1 MNAPKK
7 QRPKTEEQAA
17 QLPAGTT
24 AAVAPVNSAPQALAG
39 EPGVTVPGTVESRPD
54 DAPPGEAIVVP
65 STAQF
70 EAVELAQA
78 TEAPAATAGLAFIA
92 PGGTP
97 AAGVLDLDEPADA
110 TLAAIAPTPNARAL
124 RRVEHDGKAYGP
136 DEEAGDMLALSGSE
150 LLALQAISAVEAL
163 H

>member
-17 QLPAGTT
+17 QLPSGTT

-78 TEAPAATAGLAFIA
+78 AEAPEATAGPAPEAPAALQG
-92 PGGTP
+92 
-97 AAGVLDLDEPADA
+97 
-110 TLAAIAPTPNARAL
+110 NARAL
-124 RRVEHDGKAYGP
+124 RRVEHDGKVYGP
-136 DEEAGDMLALSGSE
+136 GEPAGDVLKLSAAQLASLEPTG
-150 LLALQAISAVEAL
+150 AIETL
-163 H
+163 

>member
-7 QRPKTEEQAA
+7 RPSSDKKAA
-17 QLPAGTT
+17 PGTAEVT
-24 AAVAPVNSAPQALAG
+24 DAAATVNSATQTDAPA
-39 EPGVTVPGTVESRPD
+39 PGVTVAGTVETRPD
-54 DAPPGEAIVVP
+54 DAHPGEVILAPVD
-65 STAQF
+65 AQL
-70 EAVELAQA
+70 EAAALALA

-136 DEEAGDMLALSGSE
+136 GEEAGDVLALSGSE
-150 LLALQAISAVEAL
+150 LLALQAIGAVEGV

>member
-7 QRPKTEEQAA
+7 RPSAEKKAA
-17 QLPAGTT
+17 PGPAEVT
-24 AAVAPVNSAPQALAG
+24 AAAETVNSAPQTAAPA
-39 EPGVTVPGTVESRPD
+39 PGVTVAGTVDTRPD
-54 DAPPGEAIVVP
+54 DVHPGEVISAP
-65 STAQF
+65 AEAQL
-70 EAVELAQA
+70 EAAALALA